1 VRQRVIPFLICCLY
15 GMNPDP
21 ADAAQNLPPF
31 AVDPGLL
38 GGTPSAPGA
47 ATSPA
52 AAPAARDTG
61 RAQQPSA
68 EPAAPAAT
76 HAQEPAARPTG
87 EPDPFPAP
95 KLKSG
100 GVFPPLLTGAGGR
113 PPVFFTADKLTG
125 QGENETVAEGA
136 VEVRKEGV
144 TLTADKLTYWQIED
158 EAEAEGNVRIVRG
171 GDTVTGPRRA

>member
-1 VRQRVIPFLICCLY
+1 MRQRVIPFLICCLY
-15 GMNPDP
+15 GVNPGL

-38 GGTPSAPGA
+38 GGAPSG
-47 ATSPA
+47 PA
-52 AAPAARDTG
+52 AAPAARDAG
-61 RAQQPSA
+61 RAKQPSA
-68 EPAAPAAT
+68 APVAPSATDAPEPAAAT
-76 HAQEPAARPTG
+76 A

-100 GVFPPLLTGAGGR
+100 GMFPPLVPGAGGR

-125 QGENETVAEGA
+125 QGENETIAEGA

-158 EAEAEGNVRIVRG
+158 EAEAEGNVKIV
-171 GDTVTGPRRA
+171 